1 MKFKKLYGKLAL
13 TAIAA
18 MFVTAC
24 SENVEPNQPV
34 VDHSEMTCFGS
45 GEVLAPVVTASA
57 DGLENNFMSKIRKI
71 SMAAGGKFS
80 WIEGDRIWVKKDG
93 SWVNPNKME
102 ISADDNWAD
111 FYFNGAFEEPTYEVR
126 YTGTS
131 ESPDVVT
138 ITSEQVQK
146 VGNNSEH
153 YASCGDA
160 AWGIAQKLED
170 LKYRFNFKTVDG
182 YTGNHEASYIYF
194 EPRTDVAPATDYCK
208 VRKIRITET
217 NGKNICG
224 TYNFS
229 DETDHKLSDATR
241 TADGGNVITIYCGE
255 DVKAVDDET
264 LSPAVAQH
272 NGFPIKEVK
281 DPDKNRAFLVLQ
293 PGTYSLKIEYE
304 VAHYLTQTTSHN
316 DETEFWTPEYKE
328 YITTITK
335 DIREFTY
342 EPNKYYSMG
351 HKLNVSKPES
361 IDVYPFKQYYMWGA
375 TDWFWKGAENLGI
388 PYPVHNDSSQVA
400 GAPAEGSN
408 SWYYNSYHSNSICV
422 GSFNGSNTH
431 MYVDRSQ
438 PASSRLKAKIRT
450 GMRRDQPTG
459 DWSDNV
465 LNANEMSF
473 YVVFG
478 DPYYDNKT
486 PWILEEYNGGGTVCY
501 GGVWLLKKDKII
513 ATTMKEYNDSRA
525 NEYEKVYWPSHD
537 DGATSNNSANCYSA
551 PYPSDAVEY
560 FDIDEESKN
569 FIRLKM
575 AGQQYNLRYMAPP
588 YNFRKKYT
596 NAGRYNTCWSPAQ
609 DGKDINDYFFVP
621 CLGRFEYDNK
631 LTAAKATVKYP
642 IAYSDQVR
650 EETTE
655 EMLIEGTGKPTLTLV
670 GSQGYYWTRTPL
682 MFNYFGNS
690 SASGN
695 DQNELYGTRFYKYT
709 YDQNGNLTSTN
720 SHLDYYN
727 FNYADY
733 QRYWEL
739 FQKGSSRTAAE
750 EEEYQDLIKGKKG
763 GFLNF
768 APGLSKNAIRNIF
781 RFANYGTWN
790 DNAYYLNIHHDYIA
804 LSWQQH
810 SIYVKTGMRKAT
822 TSIFK

>member
-45 GEVLAPVVTASA
+45 SEVLAPVVTASA

-182 YTGNHEASYIYF
+182 YTGNHEAAYIYF

-208 VRKIRITET
+208 VRKIKITEVH
-217 NGKNICG
+217 GKNICG

-229 DETDHKLSDATR
+229 DETEHKLSDETR

-281 DPDKNRAFLVLQ
+281 DPEKNRAFLVLQ

-316 DETEFWTPEYKE
+316 DEIEFWTPKYEEYK
-328 YITTITK
+328 TTITK
-335 DIREFTY
+335 NISEFTY

-351 HKLNVSKPES
+351 HKLNITNSNAQFVF
-361 IDVYPFKQYYMWGA
+361 PFKEYYMWGA

-388 PYPVHNDSSQVA
+388 PYPVHNDEYQTD
-400 GAPAEGSN
+400 GAPTESSS
-408 SWYYNSYHSNSICV
+408 SWFYNSYHENDICV
-422 GSFNGSNTH
+422 WSFNGDNTH
-431 MYVDRSQ
+431 MYINRSQ
-438 PASSRLKAKIRT
+438 DASSRLKAKIRK

-459 DWSDNV
+459 DWGENV

-501 GGVWLLKKDKII
+501 GGVWLLKKEKII
-513 ATTMKEYNDSRA
+513 SGPLAAYNADKPDDL
-525 NEYEKVYWPSHD
+525 KVYWPKHD
-537 DGATSNNSANCYSA
+537 DSSPNDVESLSA
-551 PYPSDAVEY
+551 PYPTDALDH
-560 FDIDEESKN
+560 FDVDEDTKN

-575 AGQQYNLRYMAPP
+575 MGQQYNLRYMAPP
-588 YNFRKKYT
+588 FNFRK
-596 NAGRYNTCWSPAQ
+596 RYSNDGKMATCWRPDQ

-621 CLGRFEYDNK
+621 CLGRFEYDNEQ
-631 LTAAKATVKYP
+631 TAVKATVKYP

-655 EMLIEGTGKPTLTLV
+655 EMLIEGTGEPTLTLV

-690 SASGN
+690 STSGN
-695 DQNELYGTRFYKYT
+695 DQNEQYGTRFYKYT
-709 YDQNGNLTSTN
+709 YDHEGNLTSTN

-739 FQKGSSRTAAE
+739 KGKGSSRTAAE

-768 APGLSKNAIRNIF
+768 APGLSENAIRNVF

-790 DNAYYLNIHHDYIA
+790 DNAFYLNIHHDYLG

-810 SIYVKTGMRKAT
+810 SMYVKTGMRRAT
-822 TSIFK
+822 TGKNGIFK